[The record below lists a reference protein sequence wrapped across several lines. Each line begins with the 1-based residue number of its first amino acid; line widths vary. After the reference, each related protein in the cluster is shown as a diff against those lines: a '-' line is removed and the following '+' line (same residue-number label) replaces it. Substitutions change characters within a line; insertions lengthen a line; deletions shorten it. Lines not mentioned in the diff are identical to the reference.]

1 MGREAVKISVYINEA
16 DQWNH
21 RPMHLEVLRMLHQ
34 QGLAG
39 GTVLR
44 AVAGFTGGAGVQT
57 TSLVDAGGKLPLVIE
72 FVDTPENVE
81 RVLPLLKQM
90 AGRRLITRQRVD
102 VEQEGSST
110 KDTKEHEG

>member
-16 DQWNH
+16 DEWNR
-21 RPMHLEVLRMLHQ
+21 RPLHLEVLRALHQ

-44 AVAGFTGGAGVQT
+44 AVAGFTGGGGVET

-72 FVDTPENVE
+72 FIDTPENVE
-81 RVLPLLKQM
+81 RVLPILRKM
-90 AGRRLITRQRVD
+90 AGHRLITRQRVD
-102 VEQEGSST
+102 IEQEGSSA
-110 KDTKEHEG
+110 KDRKEQEG